1 MRIVSADTA
10 AVAAAVLVIVIAV
23 AATIVVVVEISIVVA
38 ERCVMTAAGICTGR
52 GVHAQQTAQNGI
64 DVCFGFDW
72 RLVR

>member
-1 MRIVSADTA
+1 MRIVSAGTA
-10 AVAAAVLVIVIAV
+10 AAAVLVIVAV
-23 AATIVVVVEISIVVA
+23 AVTVIIVVEISIVIA
-38 ERCVMTAAGICTGR
+38 ERRVMTAAGICTGR